1 MNNMDENS
9 RLGALARGLV
19 MMAGSVLVAFALLPQ
34 LAYALSQ
41 TRSPGTCATG
51 GGAGNAWNN
60 PGNALSSNNA
70 DATVSVDGSTSE
82 ALECSSYGFSIPAG
96 VTITGIEVNVE
107 RSSSSTNNGGSRD
120 SSLLLLGGTLTGSN
134 LATTTIYTTGDVVE
148 AHGGST
154 ETWGNAW
161 TVAQINAGAFGTA
174 LRVTKPG
181 GGGAA
186 HTISVDHVQI
196 TVYYSNPPSAP
207 VLVAPADGGTA
218 ATPTFDWSD
227 VVDPDGDA
235 VTYEMQADNNG
246 CAFASPEI
254 NATGLA
260 VSTFVP
266 GGLAE
271 GTYCWRARAVDEFGL
286 AGPWS
291 ATRNVIVNLPASQT
305 QSPGACV
312 SGGGAGDNW
321 SNPDRAVSSNNSDA
335 TVQVDGNTSEALECT
350 DYGFSIPVGAVILG
364 ITVNVERS
372 SNRTTNGGSQDASL
386 LLLGGSVTGS
396 DLATTTTYTTADVV
410 EGHGGA
416 AETWGNTWTAGQINA
431 TAFGAALRVTK
442 PDGGGPAHTVSVDHM
457 PITVY
462 YSQPPP
468 APTLVS
474 PAAGV
479 SVTTATPAF
488 DWTDVIDPDG
498 DTVTYEMQADNN
510 GCAFAS
516 PEINVT
522 GLAVSTYTPPA
533 ALANGTYCWRA
544 RAVDQFGVIGPWS
557 TTSSVSMILSAF
569 DAVEITA
576 AANTPIR
583 TKLSGAGFTL
593 DVLALDS
600 AGNILAGYL
609 GTVTVEIV
617 NAATGGGVCAAMTS
631 LQNLGSFNFIAG
643 NAGRRS
649 INTFNYADA
658 VPNARVRITDAT
670 AGITGCS
677 SDNFAIRPDTFAN
690 FSVTD
695 DDWQTAGTT
704 RALSTVT
711 FAAGGVL
718 HKAGQ
723 PFSVRADAL
732 SAAGVPAVTSGY
744 TGLPSAIVTACAGAA
759 CTPAFGAFTL
769 GAGFVAGQ
777 LSTSVASYN
786 EVGSFRLQ
794 LVDSTFAAVDAG
806 DSSALEREIRSE
818 LLDVGRFV
826 PDHFDVSLNVPA
838 FATACGSGG
847 FTYVGQPFEY
857 TAQPVITVTA
867 RDSANNTTALYAGA
881 WWRISNSSLTPG
893 TQAARYSAAT
903 GTLDVSDLPAVTG
916 DPVVAASGSGTG
928 TLTFSAGGGLAFA
941 RTTPTAPFDAEVS
954 LAINVIDADGV
965 VYSTNPARF
974 GQASPGAGMAFSP
987 DKEMRFGRLR
997 LIGASGSQLLPLRVP
1012 FEAQYWVGTFF
1023 ATNVADNC
1031 TAVTA
1036 DNIGLGNYIGNL
1048 DSGDTTVTAVTSPLS
1063 GGRGVLTLSAPGGG
1077 NNGSVDVAV
1086 NFGDGVNA
1094 AACPAFTPATI
1105 APGEMDWLRGQ
1116 WCGAAPDRDPGAR
1129 VRFGIRPGM
1138 HEHIYMRENY

>member
-1 MNNMDENS
+1 MIENS
-9 RLGALARGLV
+9 RLGALTRRLGMMVGL
-19 MMAGSVLVAFALLPQ
+19 VLVALALSPQ

-41 TRSPGTCATG
+41 TRSPGTCANG

-82 ALECSSYGFSIPAG
+82 ELQCANYGFSIPAG
-96 VTITGIEVNVE
+96 ATITGIEVNVE

-134 LATTTIYTTGDVVE
+134 LATATIYTTADVVE
-148 AHGGST
+148 SHGGAT
-154 ETWGNAW
+154 QTWGNAW
-161 TVAQINAGAFGTA
+161 TVLQINATAFGAA

-186 HTISVDHVQI
+186 HTVSVDHIQI
-196 TVYYSNPPSAP
+196 TVYYSNPPPAP
-207 VLVAPADGGTA
+207 VLVAPPNGGVA
-218 ATPTFDWSD
+218 ATPVFDWGD

-235 VTYEMQADNNG
+235 VTYEMQADNDG
-246 CAFASPEI
+246 CAFASPEVDAI
-254 NATGLA
+254 ALA
-260 VSTFVP
+260 VSTFTP
-266 GGLAE
+266 GGLGE

-291 ATRNVIVNLPASQT
+291 ATRNVIINLPSSQT
-305 QSPGACV
+305 RSPGTCV

-335 TVQVDGNTSEALECT
+335 TVQVDGDTSEALECT

-364 ITVNVERS
+364 VTVNVERS
-372 SNRTTNGGSQDASL
+372 SNRTSNGGSRDASM
-386 LLLGGSVTGS
+386 LLLGGAVAGS
-396 DLATTTTYTTADVV
+396 NLATDTLYTTGDVV
-410 EGHGGA
+410 EAHGGA
-416 AETWGNTWTAGQINA
+416 AETWGNTWTAAQINA

-442 PDGGGPAHTVSVDHM
+442 PDGGGAAHTVNVDHM
-457 PITVY
+457 PIIVY

-479 SVTTATPAF
+479 SVTTATPTF

-498 DTVTYEMQADNN
+498 DAVTYEMQADNN

-522 GLAVSTYTPPA
+522 GLVVSTYTPPV

-557 TTSSVSMILSAF
+557 TTFSVSMVLSAF

-600 AGNILAGYL
+600 AGNILTGYL

-631 LQNLGSFNFIAG
+631 LQNLGSVAFNAG
-643 NAGRRS
+643 NAGRRN
-649 INTFNYADA
+649 INTFNYANA
-658 VPNARVRITDAT
+658 VPNARIRITDAA

-677 SDNFAIRPDTFAN
+677 SDNFAIRPNAFGN
-690 FSVTD
+690 LSVTD
-695 DDWQTAGTT
+695 NDWQTAGTA
-704 RALSTVT
+704 RALTTLT
-711 FAAGGVL
+711 FATGGVL
-718 HKAGQ
+718 HKAGR
-723 PFSVRADAL
+723 PFSIRADAL
-732 SAAGVPAVTSGY
+732 NAAGVPTVTTGY
-744 TGLPSAIVTACAGAA
+744 TGAPSAIVTACTGAA
-759 CTPAFGAFTL
+759 CTPTFGALTL

-777 LSTSVASYN
+777 LNTSAASYN

-806 DSSALEREIRSE
+806 DSSALEREIRSG

-847 FTYVGQPFEY
+847 FSYVGQPLEY

-867 RDSANNTTALYAGA
+867 RDFANNTTALYAGA
-881 WWRISNSSLTPG
+881 WWRISNGSLAPG

-903 GTLDVSDLPAVTG
+903 GALDVSNLPAVSG
-916 DPVVAASGSGTG
+916 DPVVAATGSGVG
-928 TLTFSAGGGLAFA
+928 TLTFSSGGGLAFA

-954 LAINVIDADGV
+954 LAIDVIDADGV
-965 VYSTNPARF
+965 AYSTNPARF
-974 GQASPGAGMAFSP
+974 GQSAPGDGIAFSAGN
-987 DKEMRFGRLR
+987 DMRFGRLR

-1031 TAVTA
+1031 TTVAT

-1048 DSGDTTVTAVTSPLS
+1048 NPGDTAVTAVTSPVS
-1063 GGRGVLTLSAPGGG
+1063 GGRGTITLSAPGSG

-1086 NFGDGVNA
+1086 NLGDGSNA
-1094 AACPAFTPATI
+1094 AACPAFAPATI
-1105 APGEMDWLRGQ
+1105 APGETNWLRGQ
-1116 WCGAAPDRDPGAR
+1116 WCGAAPDRDPGVRA
-1129 VRFGIRPGM
+1129 RFGVRSGAG
-1138 HEHIYMRENY
+1138 ERIYMRENY